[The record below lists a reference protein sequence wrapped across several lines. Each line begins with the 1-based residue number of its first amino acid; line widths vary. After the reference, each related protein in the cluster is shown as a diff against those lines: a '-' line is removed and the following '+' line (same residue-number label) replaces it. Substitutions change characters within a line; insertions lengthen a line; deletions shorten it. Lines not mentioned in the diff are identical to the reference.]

1 MIEKE
6 NRIMKLFHLM
16 ILLKLFRVVI
26 LTQNTTMCPFADDV
40 AGDSQCRAVVDKDF
54 SSLCADQYY
63 VSAFPS
69 YSDFSRFLLNPNLR
83 IKK

>member
-16 ILLKLFRVVI
+16 ILLKLFRGVI

-54 SSLCADQYY
+54 SSLCADH